1 MHIYPRIKSQYP
13 SCYVSHKGSSIDIH
27 TCWCRDGAKVTGRK
41 LGFDGIVN
49 LPSIRGQ
56 MSWEPSWDRHL
67 GSVRGLLGRLCDS
80 HPPTL
85 FHPIGFIGFPT
96 KVCKNNLLNVFGRN
110 RAALSGLSEDNAFQF
125 PKWCNWGSKLETIIV
140 RFLSDR
146 RNVNHTHT
154 HLSRPSSK
162 AKFSMK
168 PLCFNPPIF
177 FQTYCSTGCFCPLY
191 GPGDPS
197 ELPNALRTLV
207 CR

>member
-1 MHIYPRIKSQYP
+1 M
-13 SCYVSHKGSSIDIH
+13 
-27 TCWCRDGAKVTGRK
+27 TGRK

-67 GSVRGLLGRLCDS
+67 GSVRGLDRLCDS

-85 FHPIGFIGFPT
+85 FDPIITIGFIGFPT
-96 KVCKNNLLNVFGRN
+96 KFCKNNLLNVLGRN
-110 RAALSGLSEDNAFQF
+110 RAALGGLSEDNAFQF

-146 RNVNHTHT
+146 RNVNHTH
-154 HLSRPSSK
+154 LSRPSRK

-168 PLCFNPPIF
+168 PLYFNPPTF
-177 FQTYCSTGCFCPLY
+177 FQTYYSTGCFCPLY
-191 GPGDPS
+191 GQGDPS
-197 ELPNALRTLV
+197 ELPNALRTLG

>member
-125 PKWCNWGSKLETIIV
+125 PKW
-140 RFLSDR
+140 
-146 RNVNHTHT
+146 
-154 HLSRPSSK
+154 
-162 AKFSMK
+162 
-168 PLCFNPPIF
+168 
-177 FQTYCSTGCFCPLY
+177 
-191 GPGDPS
+191 
-197 ELPNALRTLV
+197 
-207 CR
+207 

>member
-1 MHIYPRIKSQYP
+1 MNYKYTLPLLYIYMHIYPRIKSQYP

-154 HLSRPSSK
+154 
-162 AKFSMK
+162 
-168 PLCFNPPIF
+168 PL
-177 FQTYCSTGCFCPLY
+177 QTLQQGKI
-191 GPGDPS
+191 
-197 ELPNALRTLV
+197 
-207 CR
+207 